1 MLDQVL
7 PAEDA
12 EIAKVVQSELRKQNV
27 KVVTGA
33 PLENVEAGKD
43 SVEIAYGGEKE
54 NFDYLCI
61 AAGRAPDVEGLGLE
75 EAGVKTGER
84 GVIEVDGA
92 MRTSAD
98 GIYAIGDL
106 VHGPMLAHK
115 ASDEGIIV
123 VEDAAGRRSEERRVG
138 KECRSRW

>member
-1 MLDQVL
+1 MLDQVM

-61 AAGRAPDVEGLGLE
+61 AAGRDAEVVEILLL
-75 EAGVKTGER
+75 AAV
-84 GVIEVDGA
+84 
-92 MRTSAD
+92 
-98 GIYAIGDL
+98 GDL
-106 VHGPMLAHK
+106 HRVLAGLDVLERCAGDDLDVLLSKLALDHLGDLGVLRGHDLVEHLDQHHLGPEAT
-115 ASDEGIIV
+115 
-123 VEDAAGRRSEERRVG
+123 
-138 KECRSRW
+138 